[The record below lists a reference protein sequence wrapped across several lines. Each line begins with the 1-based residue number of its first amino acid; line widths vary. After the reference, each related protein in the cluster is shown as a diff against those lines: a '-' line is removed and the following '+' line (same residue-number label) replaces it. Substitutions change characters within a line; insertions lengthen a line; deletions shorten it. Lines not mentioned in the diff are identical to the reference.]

1 MQGLSAAHSIETRCD
16 ASLIIMIEENS
27 CAVFGQVQ
35 CVYLFF
41 SCFGVVCVCF
51 FSSFLLIFF
60 VLTNLDPQ
68 SELKRSL
75 TLVSKALRRH
85 RAPLSLRVLQRVLTC
100 R

>member
-27 CAVFGQVQ
+27 CAVFGQVH

-41 SCFGVVCVCF
+41 FRFGVVCVF
-51 FSSFLLIFF
+51 FFSFLLIFF